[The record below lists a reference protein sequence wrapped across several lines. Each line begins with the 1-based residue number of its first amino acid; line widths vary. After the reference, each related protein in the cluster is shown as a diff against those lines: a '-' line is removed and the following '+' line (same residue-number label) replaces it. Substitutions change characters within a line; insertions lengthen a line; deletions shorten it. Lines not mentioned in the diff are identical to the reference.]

1 MSFSCL
7 LIMILYHDIYVIII
21 LQHLNQCAVVCDVAY
36 ESDEGHLETLFSYLG
51 VRKRLIYITSVFPS
65 FCTGFSRNN

>member
-21 LQHLNQCAVVCDVAY
+21 LQHLNQCAVVCDVWI
-36 ESDEGHLETLFSYLG
+36 G
-51 VRKRLIYITSVFPS
+51 
-65 FCTGFSRNN
+65 